1 MTRPLEGLKIL
12 DFTHVL
18 AGPFATR
25 MLGDMGADVVK
36 INSLDRA
43 VGANDPIHPYYI
55 MWNRNKRALALDMSH
70 ESARKTCEELCQKA
84 DVVID
89 NFSVGV
95 LDRWGVG
102 YDTIS
107 QVNKKVIYIQMSGMG
122 DGGPWSKFVT
132 YAPTI
137 HALCGLTHT
146 TSVKNRQDIGIGFS
160 YNDHQAGLHGAVAI
174 LAGLESRRHS
184 GKGQRIDISQFEV
197 GVNFVAP
204 SLIDHFSNRT
214 ITEPSANDL
223 PYDEVAPHGVYPCL
237 SNGEGIKGENW
248 IAIAC
253 MTNEQWHSL
262 KNLLGNPGWAEGDSF
277 STMSLRY
284 KNRRELDSNIQNWTK
299 DHEAYQL
306 MDTLQQ
312 AGVPA
317 GVVQSGDDLANKDPQ
332 IRDREFLFAF
342 DELHGEVGQTFGDK
356 LPIKFEKTPCESYVR
371 SRSLGEDN
379 ESVLRDWLNLSPEEI
394 DKNKSE
400 GWLN

>member
-1 MTRPLEGLKIL
+1 MARPLEGLKIL

-237 SNGEGIKGENW
+237 PNGEGIKGENW

-299 DHEAYQL
+299 DREAYQL
-306 MDTLQQ
+306 METLQQ

-332 IRDREFLFAF
+332 IRNREFLFAF
-342 DELHGEVGQTFGDK
+342 DELHGEVGQTFGDM

>member
-25 MLGDMGADVVK
+25 ILGDMGADVVK

-43 VGANDPIHPYYI
+43 VGANNPAHPYYI
-55 MWNRNKRALALDMSH
+55 MWNRNKRALALDMSN
-70 ESARKTCEELCQKA
+70 ESAKRTCKQLCEKA

-107 QVNKKVIYIQMSGMG
+107 QVNEKAIYIQMSGMG

-146 TSVKNRQDIGIGFS
+146 TSVEDRQDIGIGFS
-160 YNDHQAGLHGAVAI
+160 YNDHQAGLHGAIAI
-174 LAGLESRRHS
+174 LAGLEFRRHS

-204 SLIDHFSNRT
+204 SLIDHFLNRSVT
-214 ITEPSANDL
+214 KPAANDL
-223 PYDEVAPHGVYPCL
+223 PYDEVAPHGVYPC
-237 SNGEGIKGENW
+237 SSDGDGINGENW

-253 MTNEQWHSL
+253 MTDQQWISL
-262 KNLLGNPGWAEGDSF
+262 KKLLGNPEWAEKDSF
-277 STMSLRY
+277 SSMHLRY
-284 KNRRELDSNIQNWTK
+284 KNRRELDSNIQKWTK
-299 DHEAYQL
+299 EHEAYQL
-306 MDTLQQ
+306 MDNCQKS
-312 AGVPA
+312 GVPA
-317 GVVQSGDDLANKDPQ
+317 GVVQSGYDLANKDPQ
-332 IRDREFLFAF
+332 LKHREFLFAF
-342 DELHGEVGQTFGDK
+342 NELHQEAGQTFGDK
-356 LPIKFEKTPCESYVR
+356 LPIKFEKTPCESYTR

-379 ESVLRDWLNLSPEEI
+379 ESVLSEWLNLSSTEI
-394 DKNKSE
+394 EKSQSE